1 MEFEVRPAR
10 RDDRAGPR
18 LLYLSAQPYYDAYT
32 GSPERARRMLEALW
46 DKPGHT
52 AAFDRCRV
60 AVLDGAIAGA
70 MVAFPAAEG
79 DALAR
84 RFLLVSLLRLGVWR
98 WPQVFR
104 HLRASAEVM
113 PVPPEGSFYVDALA
127 VDPAFRRRGTA
138 TALLADA
145 DDQARRQGLRGV
157 SLDTGLA
164 NGQARALYEA
174 SGFAARGERRAP
186 DERIAA
192 AIGGPGF
199 ISYYKPVATVGT

>member
-1 MEFEVRPAR
+1 MGFEVRPAR

-32 GSPERARRMLEALW
+32 GSPERARAMLEAIW
-46 DKPGHT
+46 PKPGHT
-52 AAFDRCRV
+52 AAFDHSRLLE
-60 AVLDGAIAGA
+60 LDGEVAGA
-70 MVAFPAAEG
+70 MVGFPAAEG

-104 HLRASAEVM
+104 HLQASAAVM
-113 PVPPEGSFYVDALA
+113 PVPPERSFYVDALA
-127 VDPAFRRRGTA
+127 VDPSFRRRGAA
-138 TALLADA
+138 TALLAA
-145 DDQARRQGLRGV
+145 AEEQASREGLSGV

-164 NGQARALYEA
+164 NDAAQSLYEA
-174 SGFAARGERRAP
+174 NGFIARGERRAP

-199 ISYYKPVATVGT
+199 ISYYKPL